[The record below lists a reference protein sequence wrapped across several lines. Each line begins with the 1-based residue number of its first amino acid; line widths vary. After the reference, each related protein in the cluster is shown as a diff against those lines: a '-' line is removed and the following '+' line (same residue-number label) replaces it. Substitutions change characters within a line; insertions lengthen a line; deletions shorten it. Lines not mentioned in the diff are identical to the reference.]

1 MENQKQTTNFLLVV
15 PKYVDKGQMYDFNFG
30 LSIISACMK
39 QHGYNVFCLN
49 PNHYTIPIEQQLSNY
64 INKNHIDVLC
74 TGGMSVHFNEINKV
88 LESAKKVKPDII
100 TIVGGAIITS
110 NPKVTCWGI
119 KQIDYGVVG
128 EGEETIVELADAI
141 IHNKD
146 VYSIKGLAYF
156 NKGNEYIITDDR
168 IPVANLDKV
177 PIPDYE
183 GFEYDEYIKLFYP
196 SENHFFSIV
205 DNVRV
210 GYIMASR
217 SCPFAC
223 TFCYHHPLSKYR
235 QRSLDNVFQ
244 EIDYLVDKYNI
255 NFLNIVDELFS
266 FDKKRMYEFASKIKK
281 YNIKWWTNLRVSDV
295 DKEVLETLKD
305 SGVFMIS
312 YGIESMSDK
321 ILKSMKKRITKSQ
334 IENALK
340 LTYEAKINIQG
351 NIILGDPEE
360 TEETVKESI
369 DWLVAH
375 PEYGINL
382 VMIRTYPFS
391 SIYKYALSKGLI
403 KDEFEHMV
411 NKFPLI
417 NLTKMSD
424 KKYQELSI
432 FAENF
437 AEETQHFL
445 SGKVMESI
453 ITSLTPEKE
462 NVYSIHIKCS
472 SCNEISEYK
481 NMVQKSFRTYFKV
494 ICRNCFVHLQIENE
508 QAYRQNYTTYDRILS
523 SIIKNLKS
531 RVNKNRVINYMYYT
545 LKNLKKHKLIAVSNK
560 YV

>member
-1 MENQKQTTNFLLVV
+1 MNFLLVF
-15 PKYVDKGQMYDFNFG
+15 PKYVDKGQMYDFYFG
-30 LSIISACMK
+30 LSIISAYMK

-49 PNHYTIPIEQQLSNY
+49 PNHYDVSIEQQLSDF
-64 INKNHIDVLC
+64 IIKNHIDVVC
-74 TGGMSVHFNEINKV
+74 TGGMSLHFCEINKV
-88 LESAKKVKPDII
+88 LETAKKVKPDII

-141 IHNKD
+141 IHKKD
-146 VYSIKGLAYF
+146 VKSIKGLAYF
-156 NKGNEYIITDDR
+156 NKENEYIITGDR
-168 IPVANLDKV
+168 VPIVNLDKV
-177 PIPDYE
+177 PIQDYE
-183 GFEYDEYIKLFYP
+183 GFEYDEYMKLFYP
-196 SENHFFSIV
+196 SENHFFSIM
-205 DNVRV
+205 DDVRI

-223 TFCYHHPLSKYR
+223 TFCYHPLGSKYR
-235 QRSLDNVFQ
+235 QRSLDHVFH
-244 EIDYLVDKYNI
+244 EIDYLVQKYNI
-255 NFLNIVDELFS
+255 NYLSLMDELFS
-266 FDKKRMYEFASKIKK
+266 FNKERMYEFASRIKK
-281 YNIKWWTNLRVSDV
+281 YNIKWWTNFRVSDV

-305 SGVFMIS
+305 SGMFMIS

-321 ILKSMKKRITKSQ
+321 ILKSMKKHITKSQ

-360 TEETVKESI
+360 TEETVKESV
-369 DWLVAH
+369 DWLLAH

-391 SIYKYALSKGLI
+391 PIYKYAISKRLI
-403 KDEFEHMV
+403 KDEFKHMAD
-411 NKFPLI
+411 KFPLI
-417 NLTKMSD
+417 NLTKMSN
-424 KKYQELSI
+424 KKYQEISI
-432 FAENF
+432 FSENY
-437 AEETQHFL
+437 AEENQHFL
-445 SGKVMESI
+445 SGKVIDSF

-462 NVYSIHIKCS
+462 NVFSIRIKCQ

-494 ICRNCFVHLQIENE
+494 ICRNCLVHLQVENE
-508 QAYRQNYTTYDRILS
+508 QAYRQNYTVYDRVFSI
-523 SIIKNLKS
+523 IIKNLKS
-531 RVNKNRVINYMYYT
+531 RVNKNRFINYMYYT
-545 LKNLKKHKLIAVSNK
+545 LKNLKKRKLIAVSEK